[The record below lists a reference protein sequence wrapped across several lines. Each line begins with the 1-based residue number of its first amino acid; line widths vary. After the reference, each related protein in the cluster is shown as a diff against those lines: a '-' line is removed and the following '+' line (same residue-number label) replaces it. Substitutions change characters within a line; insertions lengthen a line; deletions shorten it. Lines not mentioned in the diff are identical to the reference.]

1 MSKIICG
8 VDVAS
13 RSLQARIGPEG
24 PAGRFANTAK
34 GIAELAVFCR
44 QHQVELVAMEA
55 TGGYEKQP
63 FALLWAQGVAVA
75 ILNPRA
81 VRHFAEGMGWLEKTD
96 HIDAGMIAWFA
107 QVKRVAA
114 MAPLSTEQQR
124 LKALVTRLRQL
135 TAMRTA
141 QRNQQRLVEDPLVL
155 KSFKRVL
162 AVLAAQM
169 RQLELAIA
177 ELIAAD
183 PLWHKL
189 DQTFRSIKGVADRTV
204 ANLVA
209 EMPEIGTV
217 SNKAISKLAGLAP
230 MARDSGQHQGKRVV
244 RGGRREIRNL
254 LFVVSMIVRQF
265 NPDFAA
271 FHQRLTAAGK
281 PKKVIRIAVAH
292 KLLVRLNAKA
302 RQVRGELAGAKV
314 LPCEVG

>member
-1 MSKIICG
+1 VSKIICG
-8 VDVAS
+8 VDVAC
-13 RSLQARIGPEG
+13 RSLQVRIGPEG
-24 PAGRFANTAK
+24 AAGRFSNTTK
-34 GIAELAVFCR
+34 GIAELAMFCR
-44 QHQVELVAMEA
+44 QHQVDLVAMEA

-63 FALLWAQGVAVA
+63 FALLWGQGIAVAVV
-75 ILNPRA
+75 NPRA
-81 VRHFAEGMGWLEKTD
+81 VRHFAEGMGLLEKTD
-96 HIDAGMIAWFA
+96 HIDAGIIAWFA
-107 QVKRVAA
+107 QVKRVTA
-114 MAPLSTEQQR
+114 MAPLSAEQQR
-124 LKALVTRLRQL
+124 LKALVVRLRQL

-141 QRNQQRLVEDPLVL
+141 QRNQQRLVEDPMVL
-155 KSFKRVL
+155 RSFRRVL

-169 RQLELAIA
+169 RQLEAAIT

-183 PLWHKL
+183 PLWQKL
-189 DQTFRSIKGVADRTV
+189 DQTFRSIQGVADRTV
-204 ANLVA
+204 AHLVA

-230 MARDSGQHQGKRVV
+230 LARDSGQHEGKRKV

-281 PKKVIRIAVAH
+281 PKKVIRIAEAH

-302 RQVRGELAGAKV
+302 RDARAELGGLSMSAK
-314 LPCEVG
+314 LA